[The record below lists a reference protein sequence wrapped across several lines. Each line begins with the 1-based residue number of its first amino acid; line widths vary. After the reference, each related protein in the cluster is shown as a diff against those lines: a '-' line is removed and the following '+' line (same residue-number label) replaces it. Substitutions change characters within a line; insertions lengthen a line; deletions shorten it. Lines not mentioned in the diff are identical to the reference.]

1 MYDIFISYRR
11 ESGSEFASFLY
22 DELIKM
28 GYTVFFD
35 GESLRDGPFEEA
47 IDQAIDQ
54 CTFFLLLLAPNDFDR
69 SLQAPKKDWILHE
82 SQRAIDNGKAIIPIS
97 IKSGFT
103 FPENCKIDTITT
115 LSKINICDLSGVG
128 AAKLVQT
135 RLLSF
140 MNDYPAKQ
148 LAEAYN
154 SGITDPE
161 YIEWELNTLKSIYCD
176 IPFVHVFGREYPAYI
191 VPGSK
196 QVSFPFESLSTN
208 GKLNPIAQP
217 LAYKE
222 LPWFHDFKKIV
233 GPHIHYPDLYG
244 YTSNG
249 FKLDEAGRV
258 YGMYCTPRTY
268 KESVY
273 TCHIL
278 QYELWAVYQKIG
290 KERYATLDDL
300 PMRKRIHEGKSNL
313 EVIMSGCNRSALND
327 VSIAV
332 IDYNER
338 REEYCIATAVRT
350 ENVATFPG
358 YFSFVPSGGF
368 ELYELESNQ
377 NESVVQENFSVIGAL
392 YREYIEELF
401 GDKAFGQPTG
411 DDDLNRLYKNSKI
424 RDIKKGVRAG
434 TYKFEFLGVDFDLIT
449 LRQTLAFALRID
461 DEDFFYN
468 NEIRKNEEN
477 KYVKFASLKN
487 LEDYIAK
494 NQIPTMV
501 ETAATYDLLKRSH
514 LYEEIISN
522 HYKLITT

>member
-22 DELIKM
+22 DELTKM
-28 GYTVFFD
+28 GYAVFFD
-35 GESLRDGPFEEA
+35 GESLRDGPFEKH
-47 IDQAIDQ
+47 IDEAIDQ
-54 CTFFLLLLAPNDFDR
+54 CTFFLLLLAPNDFAR
-69 SLQAPKKDWILHE
+69 SIQFPDKDWILHE
-82 SQRAIDNGKAIIPIS
+82 SQRAVDNGKVIIPIP
-97 IKSGFT
+97 IRSGFT
-103 FPENCKIDTITT
+103 FPENCEIDTITT
-115 LSKINICDLSGVG
+115 LSKINACDLSGTE

-135 RLLSF
+135 KLLSF

-148 LAEAYN
+148 LAAAYN
-154 SGITDPE
+154 NGITTPE
-161 YIEWELNTLKSIYCD
+161 YIEWELNTLKSIYWD
-176 IPFVHVFGREYPAYI
+176 IPFVHVFGKEYPAYI
-191 VPGSK
+191 VQGSES
-196 QVSFPFESLSTN
+196 VTFPFESLSTN
-208 GKLNPIAQP
+208 GELKPISQP
-217 LAYKE
+217 LAYKD

-233 GPHIHYPDLYG
+233 GPHIHFPDLYG

-249 FKLDEAGRV
+249 FKLDEQGKV
-258 YGMYCTPRTY
+258 CGLYCTPRTY
-268 KESVY
+268 KETVY

-278 QYELWAVYQKIG
+278 QYELWVAYQKIG

-300 PMRKRIHEGKSNL
+300 PMRKRIHEGKSNYDI
-313 EVIMSGCNRSALND
+313 IMSGCNRSALND

-338 REEYCIATAVRT
+338 RDEYCIATAVRT

-358 YFSFVPSGGF
+358 YFSFVPSGGY

-377 NESVVQENFSVIGAL
+377 NESVIQENFSVIGAL

-424 RDIKKGVRAG
+424 RDIQKGVRSG
-434 TYKFEFLGVDFDLIT
+434 THKFEFLGVDFDLIT
-449 LRQTLAFALRID
+449 LRQTLAFVLRID

-468 NEIRKNEEN
+468 NDIKKNEEN
-477 KYVKFASLKN
+477 IYVKFSPLKT
-487 LEDYIAK
+487 LEDYISK

-501 ETAATYDLLKRSH
+501 ETAATYALLKENH
-514 LYEEIISN
+514 LYKEIVSN
-522 HYKLITT
+522 QYGLIAD